1 MANSMMRT
9 SVVDFHKGKLE
20 LSTMDDELPLT
31 IYVLSQTKV
40 ANLMAE
46 LSLIDDYIRFFQEYE
61 SELRLITN
69 LRVIFKILEILYI
82 VV

>member
-9 SVVDFHKGKLE
+9 SVVDFHKGKVE
-20 LSTMDDELPLT
+20 LNTMDDELPLT

-40 ANLMAE
+40 ENLMAE

-69 LRVIFKILEILYI
+69 LRVFF
-82 VV
+82 